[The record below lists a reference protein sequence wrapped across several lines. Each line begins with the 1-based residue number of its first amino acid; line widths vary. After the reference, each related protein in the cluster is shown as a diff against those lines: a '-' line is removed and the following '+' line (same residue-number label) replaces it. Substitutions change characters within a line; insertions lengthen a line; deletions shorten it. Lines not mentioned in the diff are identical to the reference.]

1 MLCAIP
7 IEIAMR
13 ELDGV
18 LYLALH
24 LAARGLPT
32 LLGERMVNRYVL
44 SSGKPVIYFDSD
56 QDVSVNTAVLASG
69 GVVLNLNPE
78 GLNPWESATY
88 IDNHLRVISCVSKIC
103 AWGEHQAR
111 LFRSRMPAD
120 KAELVTVTG
129 YPSFDLACRKFLPYY
144 RDESLVRRHGEDYT
158 LINTSFTCNH
168 VMGFDYY
175 ISMLGRMKEWRIYRD
190 EQFMSFMRRTA
201 EYQRQLLEPFAEL
214 ARSLAT
220 RFPERHVIIRPHP
233 VENMD
238 FYRDRTRDLPNV
250 FVDRSGSVRKWIAT
264 AGAVIHHDCTTGL
277 EALLMGKPL
286 IQYRPHFDP
295 ELAAAIVSELGHPAE
310 TPEAVADLVVATSKG
325 CGPAP
330 SAHDLTSYVANLRQK
345 ACEVIADMAA
355 GFAAGGPAAWKP
367 RPPGVWGSV
376 KCWRKYLSKLLRA
389 KQPGRNGRK
398 VRYALSKFPYMTEQ
412 DIRDRLDKLW
422 AIEPE
427 LPRARVE
434 RLTVNTFLLTQ

>member
-1 MLCAIP
+1 
-7 IEIAMR
+7 
-13 ELDGV
+13 
-18 LYLALH
+18 
-24 LAARGLPT
+24 
-32 LLGERMVNRYVL
+32 
-44 SSGKPVIYFDSD
+44 
-56 QDVSVNTAVLASG
+56 
-69 GVVLNLNPE
+69 
-78 GLNPWESATY
+78 
-88 IDNHLRVISCVSKIC
+88 
-103 AWGEHQAR
+103 
-111 LFRSRMPAD
+111 
-120 KAELVTVTG
+120 
-129 YPSFDLACRKFLPYY
+129 
-144 RDESLVRRHGEDYT
+144 
-158 LINTSFTCNH
+158 
-168 VMGFDYY
+168 
-175 ISMLGRMKEWRIYRD
+175 
-190 EQFMSFMRRTA
+190 
-201 EYQRQLLEPFAEL
+201 
-214 ARSLAT
+214 
-220 RFPERHVIIRPHP
+220 
-233 VENMD
+233 
-238 FYRDRTRDLPNV
+238 
-250 FVDRSGSVRKWIAT
+250 
-264 AGAVIHHDCTTGL
+264 
-277 EALLMGKPL
+277 MGKPL